1 MKSIPVFPFLKAFL
15 SALELVVIKPEFDLL
30 TPMTSYLQS
39 PFLRSFIATATS
51 IPVNELLPYL
61 STFPI
66 HWPFPRG
73 DLYHWITLLNRFDTI
88 LEEQVQKYK
97 LKEGPQTIP
106 WEKSDEELVVGV
118 LTFSRI
124 LVENCGNRSLY
135 GSSGVRFLDN
145 SFTLF

>member
-1 MKSIPVFPFLKAFL
+1 MFLFEPIP
-15 SALELVVIKPEFDLL
+15 DLL
-30 TPMTSYLQS
+30 TLMTSYLQS

-51 IPVNELLPYL
+51 IPIHELLPYI

-73 DLYHWITLLNRFDTI
+73 DLYHWITLLNRFDTL

-97 LKEGPQTIP
+97 LKEGPQTTP
-106 WEKSDEELVVGV
+106 WEKEDEELVVGI

-135 GSSGVRFLDN
+135 GSSGVRFSL
-145 SFTLF
+145 SFLSPIPVIDL